1 MEQRNLIAAILL
13 SIAIVLAFQFLVEG
27 PQRERARQQ
36 AAQQQAAQQQAT
48 QTMPAGAPASPAAPA
63 APGTAAMAPAAPG
76 APAAAATAAAAAA
89 AAAPTRAELL
99 AESPRV
105 AIATPRLHGSIALK
119 GARLDD
125 LMLVEYHETVDP
137 KSPEIVLLT
146 PPGMP
151 DAYYAEF
158 GWVAT
163 SSGTKLPDSGTLWR
177 ADNGTLTPQT
187 PMTLSWDNGQ
197 GLRFAR
203 TYSIDDAYMITV
215 SERVENTGSAPVILF
230 PYGLVSRSGDP
241 PVSNYYILHEGP
253 LGEFNGILHDGSWL
267 DKAKI
272 NYKDLQKAP
281 YDETTTG
288 GWLGLTDKYWLVA
301 LIPDQK
307 TEIRGRFSDT
317 VTGGRNKYQTDF
329 VTTKGLTV
337 EPGQTIEA
345 ASRMFAG
352 AKEVRRLNAYQDR
365 LGIVNLSYAV
375 DWGWFWF
382 FTKPIF
388 YVLDYI
394 NSVVGNFGIAIL
406 LLTVTIKLIFFPLAN
421 KSYRAMS
428 KLKKLQPEMMKIRER
443 CKDDRERM
451 NKEMMELYRREKA
464 NPASGCLPIVIQIPV
479 FFALYKV
486 LFVTIEMRHAPF
498 FGWIR
503 DLSSPDPTSILN
515 LFGLIPWDPTSPI
528 DLLGVAQFTIPS
540 VLSIGIWPLIM
551 GLTMWLQ
558 QKLNPQPADPVQAKM
573 FMILPVVFTFML
585 AQFSSGLV
593 IYWAWNNCLSILQQ
607 WVIMRRAGV
616 RP

>member
-1 MEQRNLIAAILL
+1 MMEQRNLIAAILL

-27 PQRERARQQ
+27 PRLERERARQR
-36 AAQQQAAQQQAT
+36 AAQQQTSQMAPAA
-48 QTMPAGAPASPAAPA
+48 PPASPAAPA
-63 APGTAAMAPAAPG
+63 APGTAATAPAAPG
-76 APAAAATAAAAAA
+76 APAGAAA
-89 AAAPTRAELL
+89 AAAPAAPSRAELL

-125 LMLVEYHETVDP
+125 LTLVEYHETVDP

-163 SSGTKLPDSGTLWR
+163 SSGTNLPDSGTLWH
-177 ADNGTLTPQT
+177 ADNGTLTPET
-187 PMTLSWDNGQ
+187 PVTFTWDNGQ
-197 GLRFAR
+197 GLRFVR
-203 TYSIDDAYMITV
+203 TYGVDDAYMITI
-215 SERVENTGSAPVILF
+215 SERVENTGQAPVTLF
-230 PYGLVSRSGDP
+230 PYGLVSRAGDP

-253 LGEFNGILHDGSWL
+253 LGEFNGILRDGSWL

-288 GWLGLTDKYWLVA
+288 GWLGFTDKYWLVA

-307 TEIRGRFSDT
+307 TEIRGRFSDNAT
-317 VTGGRNKYQTDF
+317 SGRNKYQTDF
-329 VTTKGLTV
+329 VTTKGLDL
-337 EPGQTIEA
+337 EPGQTIETT
-345 ASRMFAG
+345 SRMFAG
-352 AKEVRRLNAYQDR
+352 AKEVNRLNGYESK
-365 LGIVNLSYAV
+365 LGIDRLSYAI
-375 DWGWFWF
+375 DWGWFF
-382 FTKPIF
+382 FLTKPIF
-388 YVLDYI
+388 YLLDYI
-394 NSVVGNFGIAIL
+394 NKVVGNFGIAIL

-443 CKDDRERM
+443 WKDDRERM
-451 NKEMMELYRREKA
+451 NKEMMELYKREKA

-515 LFGLIPWDPTSPI
+515 LFGLIPWDPASPI
-528 DLLGVAQFTIPS
+528 DLFGYMQFTVPS
-540 VLSIGIWPLIM
+540 LLSIGIWPLIM

-573 FMILPVVFTFML
+573 FMILPIVFTFML
-585 AQFSSGLV
+585 ARFPSGLV
-593 IYWAWNNCLSILQQ
+593 IYWAWNNCLSVLQQ